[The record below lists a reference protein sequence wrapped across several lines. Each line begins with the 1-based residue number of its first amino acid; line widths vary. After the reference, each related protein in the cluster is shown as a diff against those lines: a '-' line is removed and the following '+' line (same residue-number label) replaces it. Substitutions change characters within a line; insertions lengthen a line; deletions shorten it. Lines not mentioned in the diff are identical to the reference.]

1 MHESPI
7 IALHSLNWSSIDL
20 NISTSISHN
29 DSLSTFDQFG
39 IDPSIVSVLKYAPYY
54 LCLTYICF
62 RLTYFLTVNIYHSF
76 ICCDNERNSIKK
88 PLKHIYQEPTFFSEE
103 ILSKEYRYVY
113 NLFQKAYEN
122 KKCSLIKS
130 LLNKIYRPNKYFHYS
145 KQILNMY
152 IIAFMLIYY
161 LTFNILENGFNL
173 IEKIYCFTLMPL
185 LILYDEL
192 DLPEPKLFNLKY
204 EMLLTCFLTAIIY
217 FGQLFS
223 GMKHYQ
229 RHMLDAYKGIFI
241 DIPPRSAFTNARL
254 MSKHIHYPGYCM
266 AYLTFGYIVIG
277 NIIFFILISLRVL
290 FKHLFIV
297 EEIAK
302 VFIPILVIYLTKLII
317 QWFLSRTFFLQK

>member
-1 MHESPI
+1 
-7 IALHSLNWSSIDL
+7 
-20 NISTSISHN
+20 
-29 DSLSTFDQFG
+29 
-39 IDPSIVSVLKYAPYY
+39 
-54 LCLTYICF
+54 
-62 RLTYFLTVNIYHSF
+62 
-76 ICCDNERNSIKK
+76 
-88 PLKHIYQEPTFFSEE
+88 
-103 ILSKEYRYVY
+103 
-113 NLFQKAYEN
+113 
-122 KKCSLIKS
+122 
-130 LLNKIYRPNKYFHYS
+130 
-145 KQILNMY
+145 
-152 IIAFMLIYY
+152 
-161 LTFNILENGFNL
+161 
-173 IEKIYCFTLMPL
+173 MPL

-204 EMLLTCFLTAIIY
+204 EMVLTCFLTAIIY

-302 VFIPILVIYLTKLII
+302 VLIPILVIYLTKLII